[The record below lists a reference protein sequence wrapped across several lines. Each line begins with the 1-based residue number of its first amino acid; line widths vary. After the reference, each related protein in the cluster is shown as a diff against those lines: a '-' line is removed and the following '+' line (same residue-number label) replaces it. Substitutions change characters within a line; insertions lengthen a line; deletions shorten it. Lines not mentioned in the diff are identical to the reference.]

1 MNDAKL
7 KQYLYEHPEL
17 LDDAFQGSLNEADRW
32 AEENARSAEEII
44 ALAKAKHPEIPEE
57 KWAAFDKA
65 AAKHR
70 KSERKAP
77 IVHIR
82 WWQVA
87 VAAVIVIVLTFT
99 LVPPARAWAESVIR
113 YIVTVFD
120 GGIDITKEGESFIH
134 GTPMPEELI
143 PSPPTEIDTE
153 YPNTKT
159 YQTVSEFIQE
169 TGYCPVIVSAEDL
182 SIKEIQ
188 YEWEEGA
195 YGQLGIT
202 YESQNGVLFYIW
214 QFWGDEQGGTIFQE
228 ENDVLVQTT
237 ALDGRQVVGYKND
250 ADNKYAFS
258 ILLDETSLLILYHGD
273 YDYQTLLNN
282 LQYTEEE
289 PDDTLEIT
297 FPGISEFTE
306 KTGYHPVVFVTDA
319 FTVKEVYYQS
329 VPNVFDKSCTTYEN
343 ENGVQVYIWQVWGNE
358 RGASIFENEDDVL
371 IQTTAL
377 DGKQVIGY
385 VDTINGECVLEI
397 ILEDSNITVM
407 YLGELDYR
415 DVLEV
420 LAYS

>member
-44 ALAKAKHPEIPEE
+44 ALAKAKHPEIPGE
-57 KWAAFDKA
+57 KWAAFDKV

-70 KSERKAP
+70 KSERKAL

-99 LVPPARAWAESVIR
+99 LVPPARAFAESVIR
-113 YIVTVFD
+113 YIVSIFE
-120 GGIDITKEGESFIH
+120 GGIDIQKEGEINIH
-134 GTPMPEELI
+134 RTPTPDELV
-143 PSPPTEIDTE
+143 PPTEDDSDLE
-153 YPNTKT
+153 YYEAT
-159 YQTVSEFIQE
+159 YSDLSSFTYD
-169 TGYCPVIVSAEDL
+169 TGYTPVRLVSNKFRIVSIEYQ
-182 SIKEIQ
+182 S
-188 YEWEEGA
+188 YE
-195 YGQLGIT
+195 YLFDQLCVT
-202 YESQNGVLFYIW
+202 YENKSGVQIHVW
-214 QFWGDEQGGTIFQE
+214 QVWGNERGGTIFE
-228 ENDVLVQTT
+228 NENDILVQTT
-237 ALDGRQVVGYKND
+237 VLDGKQVIGYVDTVND
-250 ADNKYAFS
+250 EYVLEV
-258 ILLDETSLLILYHGD
+258 LLDESNVTIMYQGHQ
-273 YDYQTLLNN
+273 DYQEILNY

-343 ENGVQVYIWQVWGNE
+343 EQGTRIYFWQTWGNE
-358 RGASIFENEDDVL
+358 QGTTIFENEDDVFV
-371 IQTTAL
+371 QTTAL
-377 DGKQVIGY
+377 DGRQVVGY
-385 VDTINGECVLEI
+385 ADSKNGEYVLAI
-397 ILEDSNITVM
+397 LLEDSNIIIM
-407 YLGELDYR
+407 YLGDVNYQEILDA
-415 DVLEV
+415 LQ
-420 LAYS
+420 YS

>member
-1 MNDAKL
+1 MKRSEPE
-7 KQYLYEHPEL
+7 QYLYEHPNL
-17 LDDAFQGSLNEADRW
+17 LDDSFSVSMTEAEQW
-32 AEENARSAEEII
+32 AKEHPVSASEFVRR
-44 ALAKAKHPEIPEE
+44 AKEKHPEIPAEQ
-57 KWAAFDKA
+57 WADFEKA
-65 AAKHR
+65 AAKQD
-70 KSERKAP
+70 KTARKAP
-77 IVHIR
+77 VVRFR
-82 WWQVA
+82 WWYVA
-87 VAAVIVIVLTFT
+87 VAALIVIVLTFT

-134 GTPMPEELI
+134 GTPMQEELI

-343 ENGVQVYIWQVWGNE
+343 EQGTRIYFWQTWDNE
-358 RGASIFENEDDVL
+358 QGTTIFENEDDVFV
-371 IQTTAL
+371 QTTAL
-377 DGKQVIGY
+377 DGRQVVGY
-385 VDTINGECVLEI
+385 ADSKNGEYVLA
-397 ILEDSNITVM
+397 ILLKDSNLIIM
-407 YLGELDYR
+407 YLGDVNYQEILDA
-415 DVLEV
+415 LK
-420 LAYS
+420 YS

>member
-99 LVPPARAWAESVIR
+99 LVPPARAFAESVIR
-113 YIVTVFD
+113 YIVSIFD
-120 GGIDITKEGESFIH
+120 GGIDIQKEDEINIH
-134 GTPMPEELI
+134 RTPTPDELV
-143 PSPPTEIDTE
+143 PPTEDDTDLE
-153 YPNTKT
+153 YYEAT
-159 YQTVSEFIQE
+159 YSDLSSFMND
-169 TGYCPVIVSAEDL
+169 TGYTPIRLVSDKFRIVDIEYQS
-182 SIKEIQ
+182 
-188 YEWEEGA
+188 YE
-195 YGQLGIT
+195 YLFDQLCVT
-202 YESQNGVLFYIW
+202 YENKSGVQIYVW
-214 QFWGDEQGGTIFQE
+214 QVWGNERGGTIFE
-228 ENDVLVQTT
+228 NENDILVQTT
-237 ALDGRQVVGYKND
+237 VLDGKQVIGYVDTVND
-250 ADNKYAFS
+250 EYVLEV
-258 ILLDETSLLILYHGD
+258 LLDESNVTIMYQGHQ
-273 YDYQTLLNN
+273 DYQEILNY

-343 ENGVQVYIWQVWGNE
+343 EQGTRIYFWQTWGNE
-358 RGASIFENEDDVL
+358 QGTTIFENEDDVFV
-371 IQTTAL
+371 QTTAL
-377 DGKQVIGY
+377 DGRQVVGY
-385 VDTINGECVLEI
+385 ADSKNGKYVLAI
-397 ILEDSNITVM
+397 LLEDSNIIIM
-407 YLGELDYR
+407 YLGDVNYQEILDA
-415 DVLEV
+415 LQ
-420 LAYS
+420 YS